1 MPDQPCR
8 SLFRLLVVTLAVL
21 MPFAAL
27 AQVAEPPKRQLEA
40 QLKQPR
46 QPPAKALA
54 PVRQSPSE
62 ARRKEA
68 INSWTLGL
76 AAGRTEGAPLQFA
89 AELARVVDDGDNMR
103 VLPIVTRGIF
113 DNVFDLLYL
122 RGVDAAIVYGD
133 VLEHFKKNPEIAGI
147 SKRINFLVNLFPSE
161 LHIFVRPEIK
171 SLADLAGKPV
181 NFNTEGTAAAYSGPI
196 IFERLGIKVDA
207 RFDPHSVAMAAMKKG
222 PEYAATI
229 WVSSKPLAPFLKG
242 QWPEGFKFLPVEHND
257 KLDYYMPSYLEAADY
272 PALIPAGQRIPTIS
286 VPAVLAVYDWPADT
300 DRHRRVVRFV
310 EYMFQR
316 FEKLQTEPGYHPKW
330 KDVNLAAN
338 VPGWQRFRPLQ
349 ERLDRLAAQPRATT
363 PAAAAH
369 DGRRSRA
376 GPSAGRARGTRRPRR
391 AGAPLQAVHGV
402 VETAA
407 PQAVMSARRIS
418 KVGGPQ

>member
-1 MPDQPCR
+1 MPAHAR
-8 SLFRLLVVTLAVL
+8 KILLWLSALTVFVAATLPVV
-21 MPFAAL
+21 
-27 AQVAEPPKRQLEA
+27 AQTTEPPPRAEPRRQTEA
-40 QLKQPR
+40 QAKPRDKAVAQQRVQPTR
-46 QPPAKALA
+46 AAT
-54 PVRQSPSE
+54 SE
-62 ARRKEA
+62 AKRKEA
-68 INSWTLGL
+68 INSWTVGL

-89 AELARVVDDGDNMR
+89 AELARVLDDGDNMR

-113 DNVFDLLYL
+113 DNIFDLLYL

-133 VLEHFKKNPEIAGI
+133 VLEHFKKTPDIQGI

-161 LHIFVRPEIK
+161 LHVFVRPEIK

-207 RFDPHSVAMAAMKKG
+207 RFVPHNIAMEEMKKG
-222 PEYAATI
+222 PAYAATV

-242 QWPEGFKFLPVEHND
+242 KFPEGFKFLPVEHTD
-257 KLDYYMPSYLEAADY
+257 KLDYYMPSYLEASDY
-272 PALIPAGQRIPTIS
+272 PALIPAGQRIATIS

-310 EYMFQR
+310 DYLFQR

-330 KDVNLAAN
+330 KDVNLAAT

-349 ERLDRLAAQPRATT
+349 DRLDKIASQPRPPVARTVEIDTALARRQAEAAAPGDTVEQERLFKQFL
-363 PAAAAH
+363 
-369 DGRRSRA
+369 
-376 GPSAGRARGTRRPRR
+376 
-391 AGAPLQAVHGV
+391 
-402 VETAA
+402 EW
-407 PQAVMSARRIS
+407 S
-418 KVGGPQ
+418 KQQRKP